1 MSDEDALH
9 GIITN
14 FMLNTCRYTINENNI
29 SYRKFVGDFANAL
42 ANWLFSDTEAFS
54 SGSLAE
60 LYIRPI
66 LYCYGDIDI
75 MHNSKTV
82 VAIPY
87 GKMPR
92 IELWNSR
99 HTLLLCMK
107 SSPVTS
113 LNMFTYNSRTLFVR
127 QKTAVTSFG
136 A

>member
-9 GIITN
+9 RIITN
-14 FMLNTCRYTINENNI
+14 FMLNTCRCTINENNI

-42 ANWLFSDTEAFS
+42 ANWLFGDTEAFS

-87 GKMPR
+87 GKLPR
-92 IELWNSR
+92 MELWNSSQDTVTVYEIIDSR
-99 HTLLLCMK
+99 KPGCLLTTVVHCL
-107 SSPVTS
+107 
-113 LNMFTYNSRTLFVR
+113 
-127 QKTAVTSFG
+127 
-136 A
+136 